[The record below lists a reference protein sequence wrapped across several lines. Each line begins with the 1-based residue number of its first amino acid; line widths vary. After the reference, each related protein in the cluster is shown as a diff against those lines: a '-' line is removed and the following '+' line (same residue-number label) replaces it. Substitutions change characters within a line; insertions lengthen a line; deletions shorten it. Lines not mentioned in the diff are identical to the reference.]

1 MTLPS
6 YVASSNVD
14 MGAGGNGTSVVLT
27 RPAAWVS
34 GDTAY
39 VGIYKESSAAIT
51 PPSGWTELSG
61 SPFANSTNFWSHVFR
76 KVLGGSEPSTY
87 TWSWTGSIWR
97 EAGGLSIHDTDQTT
111 PENQGPSATV
121 TTSTTTTITCPAL
134 TPSVANTLILCIGF
148 NFADASYTSNDGMT
162 ERIDFGVRAFTFATE
177 TGPSSGVST
186 GTNTFTSTSGAPN
199 TGISLL
205 LQEVQG
211 GGGGFT
217 AKQRRSFGQLGVR
230 VGSRR
235 SR

>member
-1 MTLPS
+1 
-6 YVASSNVD
+6 
-14 MGAGGNGTSVVLT
+14 MGAPGNGTSVVLT

-87 TWSWTGSIWR
+87 TWSWTGSVWR
-97 EAGGLSIHDTDQTT
+97 EGGGLSVTNTDLTT
-111 PENQGPSATV
+111 PENQGPSATA
-121 TTSTTTTITCPAL
+121 TTSANATITCPAL
-134 TPSVANTLILCIGF
+134 TPSVANTLILCVGF
-148 NFADASYTSNDGMT
+148 NFADTTYTSNDGMT
-162 ERIDFGVRAFTFATE
+162 ERIDFGGRAFTFATE

-186 GTNTFTSTSGAPN
+186 GANTFTSSSSAQN
-199 TGISLL
+199 TGISILI
-205 LQEVQG
+205 QEVQ

-217 AKQRRSFGQLGVR
+217 AKQRRSFGQLGAR